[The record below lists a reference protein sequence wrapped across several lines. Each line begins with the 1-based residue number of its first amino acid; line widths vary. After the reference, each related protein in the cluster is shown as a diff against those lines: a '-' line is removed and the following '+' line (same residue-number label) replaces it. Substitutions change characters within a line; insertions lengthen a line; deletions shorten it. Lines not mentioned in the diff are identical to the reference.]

1 MTVPDIRPGLFR
13 DFQTVEAE
21 LVEAGALWLRSP
33 RVGHVPVRSAWPDIV
48 RETMLGDYDASGG
61 DKVTPEPVPL
71 PLTRDEV
78 AWRDLVSD
86 WILYVPDPDDR
97 RLVSLVTM
105 YRARGAKTFWH
116 KVLHAMHMKRGIGRL
131 QQRYRKAVTAIC
143 NGVNG

>member
-1 MTVPDIRPGLFR
+1 MTAPDVRPGLFR

-33 RVGHVPVRSAWPDIV
+33 RVGHLPIRSAWPDIV

-61 DKVTPEPVPL
+61 DQQTPEPTPL

-78 AWRDLVSD
+78 AYRDTVSS
-86 WILYVPDPDDR
+86 WIAFVPDAADR

-105 YRARGAKTFWH
+105 HRARGTPKFWH
-116 KVLHAMHMKRGIGRL
+116 KVLRQMGMKRGLGGL
-131 QQRYRKAVTAIC
+131 QQRYRKAITAIC